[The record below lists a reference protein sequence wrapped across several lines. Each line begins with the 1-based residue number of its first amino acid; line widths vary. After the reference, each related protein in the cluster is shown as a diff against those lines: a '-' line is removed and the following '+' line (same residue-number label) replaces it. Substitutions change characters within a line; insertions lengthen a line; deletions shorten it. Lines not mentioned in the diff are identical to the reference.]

1 MQDTYL
7 NRDHTLRSKA
17 ITQRLHATWGNQTFQ
32 EMQVNVRTHEAHHP
46 STSSKEKDEEL
57 TEDEEADDAVTED
70 ATEDAF
76 NLTIKQQRQTVNP
89 ATWKGNVL
97 SAHQVKMQ
105 APVRGSDDVQD
116 PVDMDTDSMVRSR
129 ILVALFSNVACIHV

>member
-1 MQDTYL
+1 
-7 NRDHTLRSKA
+7 
-17 ITQRLHATWGNQTFQ
+17 
-32 EMQVNVRTHEAHHP
+32 MQVNVRTHEAHHP

-97 SAHQVKMQ
+97 HAHIVSMQ
-105 APVRGSDDVQD
+105 APVSSSDGVEESEDQ
-116 PVDMDTDSMVRSR
+116 DTDGMVRSR
-129 ILVALFSNVACIHV
+129 ILVALFSNVP